1 MAYIHGLMTVGRKA
15 IQTNMRNVR
24 SKWPLLSYVSSSTS
38 LANLWAG
45 HGYCGPAG
53 EAVGDTHRSTIS
65 GLMQMTWTAAMEQ
78 RYRCVFFSLLRS
90 NSASYRS

>member
-1 MAYIHGLMTVGRKA
+1 MTVGRKA

-24 SKWPLLSYVSSSTS
+24 SKWPLLSYVSSRTS
-38 LANLWAG
+38 LANLWARHDYCG
-45 HGYCGPAG
+45 HG
-53 EAVGDTHRSTIS
+53 EALRDTHRSTIS
-65 GLMQMTWTAAMEQ
+65 GLMQMTCTAAMEQ